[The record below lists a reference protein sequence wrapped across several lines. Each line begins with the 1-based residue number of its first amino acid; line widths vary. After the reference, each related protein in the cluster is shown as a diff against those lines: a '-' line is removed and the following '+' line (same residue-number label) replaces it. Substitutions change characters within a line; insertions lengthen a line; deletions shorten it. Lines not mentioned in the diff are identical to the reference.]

1 MYLLGDVAT
10 PDPEL
15 PSFIRSWNQFYGI
28 VAGWLVLLIFIF
40 WLITIL
46 FE

>member
-1 MYLLGDVAT
+1 MYLLGAVAR
-10 PDPEL
+10 PDSEL
-15 PSFIRSWNQFYGI
+15 PSFIHSWNQFYGI
-28 VAGWLVLLIFIF
+28 VIGWLVLLIFMF

>member
-1 MYLLGDVAT
+1 VKAT
-10 PDPEL
+10 DPDL
-15 PSFIRSWNQFYGI
+15 PSFIHSWNQFYGI
-28 VAGWLVLLIFIF
+28 VIGWLVLLIFIF

>member
-1 MYLLGDVAT
+1 VKT

-15 PSFIRSWNQFYGI
+15 PSFIKSWNQFYAVVI
-28 VAGWLVLLIFIF
+28 GWLVLLIVIF
-40 WLITIL
+40 WLITVS

>member
-1 MYLLGDVAT
+1 VKR
-10 PDPEL
+10 PDPDL

-28 VAGWLVLLIFIF
+28 VVGWLVFLIFAF

>member
-1 MYLLGDVAT
+1 VVTKRDT
-10 PDPEL
+10 EL

-28 VAGWLVLLIFIF
+28 VIGWLIFLIFAF

>member
-1 MYLLGDVAT
+1 VKT

-15 PSFIRSWNQFYGI
+15 PSFIRSWNQFYTI
-28 VAGWLVLLIFIF
+28 VIGWLVLLIIIF
-40 WLITIL
+40 WLITIS

>member
-15 PSFIRSWNQFYGI
+15 PSFIRSWNQFYGV
-28 VAGWLVLLIFIF
+28 VAGWLVLLIIIF
-40 WLITIL
+40 SLITL
-46 FE
+46 YFE

>member
-1 MYLLGDVAT
+1 VDR

-28 VAGWLVLLIFIF
+28 VAGWLVLLIIIF
-40 WLITIL
+40 SLITL
-46 FE
+46 YFE